1 MLNSSV
7 CTPEQGMLGRYS
19 RHSWLVRTAFHALQ
33 KATQSCCSDHESMMG
48 AVNSMAESKRTA
60 DSEEGS
66 TSASSTPPACLARLR
81 RNNSSRAGQAANSLG
96 LFLWAFFGDAVVHDR
111 GTSWWYLV
119 MLSFKDNSTL
129 TLALIRVL
137 YVTAYRGATSRY
149 ILQDGGGGKF
159 VCATVGI
166 YTPSVYRQSFK
177 HGSRAMSL

>member
-1 MLNSSV
+1 MVNAAD
-7 CTPEQGMLGRYS
+7 GM
-19 RHSWLVRTAFHALQ
+19 T
-33 KATQSCCSDHESMMG
+33 K
-48 AVNSMAESKRTA
+48 SKRTA
-60 DSEEGS
+60 DIEGGS
-66 TSASSTPPACLARLR
+66 MAASSTPPACLASLY
-81 RNNSSRAGQAANSLG
+81 RNSLCHTGQAANSLG

-159 VCATVGI
+159 VGATVGE
-166 YTPSVYRQSFK
+166 YAFCLQNGSVQ
-177 HGSRAMSL
+177 HLCE

>member
-81 RNNSSRAGQAANSLG
+81 RNNSSRAGQAANSRSNTWVCSCG
-96 LFLWAFFGDAVVHDR
+96 HNFGDGVVHDR
-111 GTSWWYLV
+111 GVPWWYVV
-119 MLSFKDNSTL
+119 MFGFVGNSTII
-129 TLALIRVL
+129 LALMRVL
-137 YVTAYRGATSRY
+137 
-149 ILQDGGGGKF
+149 
-159 VCATVGI
+159 
-166 YTPSVYRQSFK
+166 
-177 HGSRAMSL
+177 